1 MKWNI
6 GGKLKRNDAKPDPNG
21 RPRNANEKSRQLSRP
36 LSLPQNPPQFPVTRV
51 KWQDSSYEPG
61 WKKEF
66 DSSKSHE
73 IVSVGFV
80 LFCDKDKLVL
90 ASTIA
95 PDDGA
100 FLNYQTIP
108 MGCVREMEVIK

>member
-1 MKWNI
+1 M
-6 GGKLKRNDAKPDPNG
+6 
-21 RPRNANEKSRQLSRP
+21 
-36 LSLPQNPPQFPVTRV
+36 RV

-61 WKKEF
+61 WKKSF
-66 DSSKSHE
+66 DADNLHE

-95 PDDGA
+95 PSDGA

-108 MGCVREMEVIK
+108 IGCVREIEVIE